1 MDPVLSQALASLIG
15 AFTTAVLLAAAYYW
29 GPSRRE
35 SKDEHITKHK
45 HLEEEDSE

>member
-29 GPSRRE
+29 GPTRRE
-35 SKDEHITKHK
+35 SRDKPTTKHK
-45 HLEEEDSE
+45 RLEDDDSE

>member
-29 GPSRRE
+29 GPTRRE
-35 SKDEHITKHK
+35 TKEDRSKSNDQKES
-45 HLEEEDSE
+45 DSE